1 MNFVKI
7 QIEGN
12 FLDSFLYSGILF
24 TIDTN
29 GNLYTHSFKH
39 LINNFA
45 DELDYSQEKLELK
58 KFILNPSQK
67 SNTLETDNSLEFT
80 INQDFLT
87 KHNIGTRLDL
97 GFWPTDID
105 IRNNMIY
112 ISSEKGVEIYP
123 FHWKAD
129 GPSLSFDKKKTLWND
144 SKVFGVSTGSWGRT
158 MIAAGNQ
165 GALELFNQYDSDL
178 SAYLGEKKIQPK
190 HISNGTWIDCELNK
204 YSTLLILKGI
214 DDQQTLNIERTISKN
229 KLQDKL
235 EDKSLDDEKK
245 QDLLNNLIVDL
256 EKNPTHIN
264 LNDSNIIQYWLNDH
278 TNLIHGIDKDLNKYK
293 YDSKIKEWV
302 SLYKIDT
309 VKTQVYNP
317 SSTAYLEEGMLFES
331 NDSLF
336 YSKNEMISEVK
347 ESFISWRT
355 FPRSVNYINHVNIV
369 TDDFLEIYAFGKSDF
384 QD

>member
-7 QIEGN
+7 KIEGT

-29 GNLYTHSFKH
+29 GNIYTHSFKH

-45 DELDYSQEKLELK
+45 ETLDSSKEKLELK
-58 KFILNPSQK
+58 KFILNLSQK

-80 INQDFLT
+80 IDQNFLK

-123 FHWKAD
+123 FNWKAD

-144 SKVFGVSTGSWGRT
+144 CKVFGVSTGSWGRT

-165 GALELFNQYDSDL
+165 GALELFNRYDSDL
-178 SAYLGEKKIQPK
+178 SDYLGDKKIEPK
-190 HISNGTWIDCELNK
+190 HISNGTWIDCELSK
-204 YSTLLILKGI
+204 YSTLLILRGI
-214 DDQQTLNIERTISKN
+214 DDQQTLNIERTFSK
-229 KLQDKL
+229 KTLQEKL

-245 QDLLNNLIVDL
+245 HDLLNNLFIRL
-256 EKNPTHIN
+256 
-264 LNDSNIIQYWLNDH
+264 
-278 TNLIHGIDKDLNKYK
+278 
-293 YDSKIKEWV
+293 
-302 SLYKIDT
+302 
-309 VKTQVYNP
+309 P
-317 SSTAYLEEGMLFES
+317 S
-331 NDSLF
+331 
-336 YSKNEMISEVK
+336 
-347 ESFISWRT
+347 
-355 FPRSVNYINHVNIV
+355 
-369 TDDFLEIYAFGKSDF
+369 
-384 QD
+384 

>member
-7 QIEGN
+7 KIEGN

-39 LINNFA
+39 LIDNFA
-45 DELDYSQEKLELK
+45 DKLDYSKEKLELK

-123 FHWKAD
+123 FYWKAD

-144 SKVFGVSTGSWGRT
+144 CKVFGVSTGSWGRT

-190 HISNGTWIDCELNK
+190 HLSNGTWIDCELNK

-235 EDKSLDDEKK
+235 EDKSLDDEEK
-245 QDLLNNLIVDL
+245 QDLLNDLFVDL
-256 EKNPTHIN
+256 EKNPTHID
-264 LNDSNIIQYWLNDH
+264 LNNSDIIQYWLNDH

-293 YDSKIKEWV
+293 YDSRLKEWV

-369 TDDFLEIYAFGKSDF
+369 TDNFLEIYAFGKSDF